1 MRGKP
6 CDFHEIYVSGKNTTY
21 YYNRNIYITEYQYYK
36 VFVQV
41 ILSTFSAI
49 CWHIIDTATRPL
61 AACVRLCLPMPRFPG
76 QSDG

>member
-1 MRGKP
+1 MP

-49 CWHIIDTATRPL
+49 CWHIIDTATRP
-61 AACVRLCLPMPRFPG
+61 AVPADAPFPG
-76 QSDG
+76 TVGRINE

>member
-1 MRGKP
+1 MP

-49 CWHIIDTATRPL
+49 CWHIIDTAARPL
-61 AACVRLCLPMPRFPG
+61 AACVRLCLLMPRFPG